1 VSWSTFID
9 AYFKAHVRARLSNSV
24 GSGIVLMDYR
34 YDVVYVTDISA
45 TTGPELATQ
54 MVLYNGDAD
63 GFIGNSTGILKAL
76 KSQA

>member
-1 VSWSTFID
+1 MVTKTDGVF
-9 AYFKAHVRARLSNSV
+9 
-24 GSGIVLMDYR
+24 R
-34 YDVVYVTDISA
+34 YDVVYVDDISA
-45 TTGPELATQ
+45 TTSPEFATQ